1 MGGLKKRSLLHS
13 LGFAVI
19 LTLTVY
25 VILELE
31 YPRVGLIRVDAMD
44 QILADVRQSMR

>member
-1 MGGLKKRSLLHS
+1 MAGTKKRSLVHS

-25 VILELE
+25 VILDLE
-31 YPRVGLIRVDAMD
+31 FPRVGLIRVDAMD
-44 QILADVRQSMR
+44 QILADVRQSMK